1 MALQIKEVHIK
12 VTVNADE
19 GQPGAQEAAGTAIPE
34 GGSGTMDKSMIIAEC
49 VDQVM
54 QILKE
59 KMEP

>member
-19 GQPGAQEAAGTAIPE
+19 GQPGAQEATGTTTPQE
-34 GGSGTMDKSMIIAEC
+34 GSGSQDQSMIIAEC

-54 QILKE
+54 QILRE

>member
-19 GQPGAQEAAGTAIPE
+19 GQADTQNYVGNTGAQDTSVP
-34 GGSGTMDKSMIIAEC
+34 MDNSMIIAEC

-59 KMEP
+59 KLEA